1 MSVTISASRRESALV
16 RTAGEGV
23 EGLPEVSIISSGCRW
38 EIFQCWSQFSSR
50 PAILRGPTR
59 IPASTGR
66 LQSVPT
72 IDPTIRRCRGFDDLC
87 GFFRVREHRNMARR
101 QDNSFSVELLR
112 HALLLLRSDHVLIA
126 CRAFG
131 VPRVTAVGFASKI
144 ESARLRLDSDKE
156 GLLFRS
162 RVSSPRLQLPATSNN
177 PAPACTRAKQRLSS
191 RGFMTSA
198 VRVPSG
204 ASATAPRASASAS
217 SQRTYPADE

>member
-23 EGLPEVSIISSGCRW
+23 EGLREASIISSGCRW
-38 EIFQCWSQFSSR
+38 ENVQCWSQFSSR
-50 PAILRGPTR
+50 PAILHGPTG

-72 IDPTIRRCRGFDDLC
+72 IDPTIRRCRVFDDLC
-87 GFFRVREHRNMARR
+87 DFFRVREHGNMDRS

-112 HALLLLRSDHVLIA
+112 HALLLLRSDHDLIA

-131 VPRVTAVGFASKI
+131 VPRVTAVGFALQI

-162 RVSSPRLQLPATSNN
+162 RASSPRLQLPATSRN

-191 RGFMTSA
+191 RGLMTSA

-204 ASATAPRASASAS
+204 ASATAPKASATAS
-217 SQRTYPADE
+217 SHRTYPADE